1 MKLNLQHL
9 AREAFLGRSTNHAL
23 EKLAQKTGKSFADLQ
38 AMLVTEIEIIAQ
50 SAQQANVETKP
61 YHRK

>member
-9 AREAFLGRSTNHAL
+9 AREAFLGHPTNAAL
-23 EKLAQKTGKSFADLQ
+23 EKLAQTTGKSFTELHK
-38 AMLVTEIEIIAQ
+38 MLVTEIEIFAQ
-50 SAQQANVETKP
+50 RRKQANAETKP